1 MSPLWIV
8 LIVLGVVVLWAVFSY
23 NRLVS
28 LREQVR
34 AAWAQIDVLLKRRH
48 DLIPNLVETV
58 KGYAAHER
66 DTLERVIAAR
76 NAAVAARGDAGQ
88 VSLAEGAL
96 TGALRQ
102 VFALSEA
109 YPELRANA
117 NFSELQRELA
127 NTENQIG
134 HQRQQYNAVVA
145 AYNTSMLSFPNNL
158 IAGPFGFTAQP
169 FFEVQ
174 DAAQREAPQ
183 VKFT

>member
-1 MSPLWIV
+1 MSIVWIV
-8 LIVLGVVVLWAVFSY
+8 LAVVGLIVLWAIFSY

-34 AAWAQIDVLLKRRH
+34 AGWAQIDVLLKRRH

-66 DTLERVIAAR
+66 DTLERVIDAR
-76 NAAVAARGDAGQ
+76 NAAVAARGSTGQ
-88 VSLAEGAL
+88 VSQAERAL
-96 TGALRQ
+96 SGALRQ
-102 VFALSEA
+102 LFALAEA
-109 YPELRANA
+109 YPDLKANT
-117 NFSELQRELA
+117 NFVELQRELA
-127 NTENQIG
+127 NTENQIS
-134 HQRQQYNAVVA
+134 HQRQQYNATVA

-158 IAGPFGFTAQP
+158 LAGPFGFTAQP
-169 FFEVQ
+169 FFEIQ

>member
-1 MSPLWIV
+1 MSALWIV
-8 LIVLGVVVLWAVFSY
+8 LIVLALVVVWVILSY
-23 NRLVS
+23 NRLVA

-34 AAWAQIDVLLKRRH
+34 AAWAQIDVVLKRRH

-76 NAAVAARGDAGQ
+76 NAAVAARDPGQ
-88 VSLAEGAL
+88 ASQAEGAL
-96 TGALRQ
+96 SGALRQ
-102 VFALSEA
+102 LFALSEA
-109 YPELRANA
+109 YPDLKANT

-127 NTENQIG
+127 GTENQISG
-134 HQRQQYNAVVA
+134 QRQHYNALVA
-145 AYNTSMLSFPNNL
+145 TYNTSMLSFPNNL

-169 FFEVQ
+169 FFEIQ